1 MLPKVTLVRLAR
13 WKQWRLRERSNKG
26 KIQRIKCL
34 WASTADSKE
43 KSSVEH
49 YREAL
54 FDDQAGASDETACL
68 VALDLGVGD
77 EAEWEND
84 MFWKASAFKQKI
96 PEERKKEMV

>member
-1 MLPKVTLVRLAR
+1 MRLAR
-13 WKQWRLRERSNKG
+13 WKQSEAKE

-49 YREAL
+49 HREAL
-54 FDDQAGASDETACL
+54 FDDQAGASDETAWL

-84 MFWKASAFKQKI
+84 MFSKASAFKQKI
-96 PEERKKEMV
+96 PEEKKKEMV